1 MKRKTKLKIKFTFLS
16 LWDKLYIFYMKRNE
30 IKKFKDQRRKNI
42 YSKVELTP
50 EQKNK
55 IDELYKKN
63 YGKKIPYTWHKH
75 YTAFTGNFDENY
87 FPELLYIP
95 EFEYYMNMN
104 KSLANTLEDK
114 NILPIFASYANIKMP
129 NKIVSCQN
137 GLYKDKYENILTIKD
152 VQKTLKNI
160 GDCFYKPTI
169 DTSSGVGCKVLNI
182 VNGIDSI
189 SKKKISEL
197 ITTFDENF
205 VIQERIICHESI
217 RKIYSGSVNTFRIM
231 TYRWND
237 EIIVIPAIMRIGQN
251 GSFLDNAHAG
261 GMFIAIDNDGTL
273 HKTAYTEFK
282 TEFTSHPDTNV
293 IFENYKIE
301 LFPKV
306 IEATKKMHQLISD
319 IGIISWDMT
328 IDQYGDP
335 VLIESNIKGGGIW
348 MIEMAHGIGP
358 FGDKT
363 AEILRWMKFIKNVKY
378 EERKKYLFGKMK

>member
-1 MKRKTKLKIKFTFLS
+1 MKHKIKIALLS
-16 LWDKLYIFYMKRNE
+16 LYDKFHVFRMKRNE

-42 YSKVELTP
+42 YSKVQLTT

-55 IDELYKKN
+55 INELYKKN
-63 YGKKIPYTWHKH
+63 YGKKIPYTWHRH

-152 VQKTLKNI
+152 VEKTLKNI

-217 RKIYSGSVNTFRIM
+217 RKIY
-231 TYRWND
+231 
-237 EIIVIPAIMRIGQN
+237 
-251 GSFLDNAHAG
+251 
-261 GMFIAIDNDGTL
+261 
-273 HKTAYTEFK
+273 
-282 TEFTSHPDTNV
+282 
-293 IFENYKIE
+293 
-301 LFPKV
+301 
-306 IEATKKMHQLISD
+306 
-319 IGIISWDMT
+319 
-328 IDQYGDP
+328 
-335 VLIESNIKGGGIW
+335 GGGLIPL
-348 MIEMAHGIGP
+348 E
-358 FGDKT
+358 
-363 AEILRWMKFIKNVKY
+363 
-378 EERKKYLFGKMK
+378 